1 MCIYKIY
8 ISFINPHHIKIDN
21 VKYILFVSQ
30 NFNLKSPFSTT
41 NGFCSLLPTTDP
53 KKGKRVFFPPRRTA
67 QRFGIIPEGRA
78 VAWGTGMMQPK
89 LVTKPPASR
98 APLRGARASCC
109 PQPQAPLISH
119 RQPLSNKTSAE
130 ESNSFAQS
138 CLQESSTP
146 FPTSSLR
153 TPLFT
158 AWPCPIPKGE
168 LRRPAVKASELPN
181 KARRDSFSHPSS
193 PPSCFTEL
201 SVDV

>member
-1 MCIYKIY
+1 ML
-8 ISFINPHHIKIDN
+8 S
-21 VKYILFVSQ
+21 
-30 NFNLKSPFSTT
+30 STYHR
-41 NGFCSLLPTTDP
+41 SEER
-53 KKGKRVFFPPRRTA
+53 KKGFFSPRRTA